1 MGEKASIFQTVQV
14 GMEETPGLA
23 VAANKK
29 LTATSIVPSVK
40 TEADAFRAAG
50 NKYASFVTLNK
61 EWSES
66 GLEGKLTYNEILYL
80 LVSLLSQPTP
90 VQQGST
96 TAYKWT
102 FTSDTDGE
110 DAGKTFTVEQGDG
123 NTAWRVAGMRVSGL
137 ELTFSRDEVS
147 LSGSAIGKA
156 LEMGVSLTSSPTSM
170 TPKPVLPAHLKFYMA
185 DSQAGLAS
193 AEAITRGFSLGWKLT
208 DKIGLI
214 WPVGQDPLTLE
225 TEPSLEATLSL
236 ATDTVGLGLITTM
249 RAGSTKWF
257 RVKAEGDTIE
267 DTYKNTFQIDFP
279 AQIKEVG
286 EFSDEDGI
294 YLVEYTLQ
302 GIHDGTWG
310 KAFQIDV
317 TAAVSAL

>member
-1 MGEKASIFQTVQV
+1 MGEKATIFQTVQV
-14 GMEETPGLA
+14 GIESTPGTA
-23 VAANKK
+23 VPANKK
-29 LTATSIVPSVK
+29 MLATSIVPSVK

-61 EWSES
+61 EWSEAS
-66 GLEGKLTYNEILYL
+66 LEGKLTYNEILYL

-90 VQQGST
+90 VQQGTT

-102 FTSDTDGE
+102 FVSDTDGE

-137 ELTFSRDEVS
+137 ELTFNRDEVS

-156 LEMGVSLTSSPTSM
+156 LETGVTLTSSPTSM

-185 DSQAGLAS
+185 DTQAGLAS
-193 AEAITRGFSLGWKLT
+193 ADAITRGFSLGWKLT
-208 DKIGLI
+208 DKIGLV
-214 WPVGQDPLTLE
+214 WPVGQDPVTLE
-225 TEPSLEATLSL
+225 TEPTLEATLSL
-236 ATDTVGLGLITTM
+236 ATDSVGLGLIATM
-249 RAGSTKWF
+249 RAGTTKWF

-267 DTYKNTFQIDFP
+267 DTYEHTFQIDFP

-286 EFSDEDGI
+286 EFSDKDGL

-302 GIHDGTWG
+302 GIHDGTWD

-317 TAAVSAL
+317 IAAVSTL